1 MVVPKIEA
9 ETIRPDN
16 HAFPG
21 FEAVS
26 SLDFAVAETW
36 VGGQS
41 ARLVVRLHNVGRGPA
56 LMEANHEGVNLK
68 SPMTGQSK
76 SGSVSASV
84 VAAGQ
89 EVVVVIAS
97 HADRA
102 MNDAAFH
109 AWMSAGDRCRLTVRY
124 SDLERE
130 HTYETIMDVG
140 TQRPNPVIGVASYG
154 LASPL

>member
-1 MVVPKIEA
+1 MVVPKIDA
-9 ETIRPDN
+9 ETIRPDD

-26 SLDFAVAETW
+26 SLNGAVAQTW

-41 ARLVVRLHNVGRGPA
+41 ARLVVKLRNVGRGPA
-56 LMEANHEGVNLK
+56 LMEAEHEGISLK

-97 HADRA
+97 HGERA
-102 MNDAAFH
+102 LNDAAFH
-109 AWMSAGDRCRLTVRY
+109 AWMSTGDRCRWTVRY
-124 SDLERE
+124 SDLARK
-130 HTYETIMDVG
+130 HTYETVMDVG
-140 TQRPNPVIGVASYG
+140 TQRPHPVVGVASYG
-154 LASPL
+154 LASAL